1 MRSWYRGAA
10 VTEHTRKYTN
20 KYMEGPRHE
29 PLQLTLSPTPFALAA
44 PAVSAP
50 RTLAAA
56 RILAAE
62 LNEHK
67 LSLPPPGGHGPL
79 GGRNLELW
87 PGIRPSLTNP

>member
-1 MRSWYRGAA
+1 MRSWYRSAA

-20 KYMEGPRHE
+20 KHMEGPRHE

-44 PAVSAP
+44 PAVSVP

-67 LSLPPPGGHGPL
+67 LSLPPQEATARSAAGIL
-79 GGRNLELW
+79 NFGRESGLL
-87 PGIRPSLTNP
+87 